1 MIDHKELDFTLPDND
16 ILHIKFLKP
25 EEFHTS
31 VFKNIEY
38 TIVGSDDVDNLIG
51 VDADGKVWY
60 LDTANGYTMYSSKG
74 LKTFV
79 EQLALLINWDFPGDD
94 DSDEA
99 LEANARK
106 FACEIK
112 KLDED
117 AMSDYEDLWSVVIEQ
132 MEDGL
137 L

>member
-1 MIDHKELDFTLPDND
+1 MDHKEFDFTLPDND

-25 EEFHTS
+25 EEFHTL

-38 TIVGSDDVDNLIG
+38 TIVGGDDVDNLIG

-60 LDTANGYTMYSSKG
+60 LDTENEFAMYASKG
-74 LKTFV
+74 LKTFA
-79 EQLALLINWDFPGDD
+79 EQLELLINWDFPGDD
-94 DSDEA
+94 DSDEV
-99 LEANARK
+99 LEANARE
-106 FACEIK
+106 FEREIK
-112 KLDED
+112 KLDEN
-117 AMSDYEDLWSVVIEQ
+117 AMSGYEDLWVSVIEQ

>member
-1 MIDHKELDFTLPDND
+1 MDHKEFDFTLPDND

-25 EEFHTS
+25 EEFHTL

-38 TIVGSDDVDNLIG
+38 TIVGGDDVDNLIG
-51 VDADGKVWY
+51 VDVDGKVWY
-60 LDTANGYTMYSSKG
+60 LDTENEFTMYASRG

-79 EQLALLINWDFPGDD
+79 EQLELLINWDFPGDN
-94 DSDEA
+94 DSDEV
-99 LEANARK
+99 LEANARE
-106 FACEIK
+106 FEREIK
-112 KLDED
+112 KLDEN
-117 AMSDYEDLWSVVIEQ
+117 AMSGYEDLWAAVIEQ

>member
-1 MIDHKELDFTLPDND
+1 MDHKELDFTLPDND
-16 ILHIKFLKP
+16 ILHIKFLRP
-25 EEFHTS
+25 EEFHSS
-31 VFKNIEY
+31 VFNDVEY
-38 TIVGSDDVDNLIG
+38 TIVGGDDVDNLIG

-60 LDTANGYTMYSSKG
+60 LDTANGYTLYSSKG

-79 EQLALLINWDFPGDD
+79 EQLELLINWDFPGDD
-94 DSDEA
+94 ATDEA

-106 FACEIK
+106 FESEIK
-112 KLDED
+112 KLDKD
-117 AMSDYEDLWSVVIEQ
+117 AVSDYEDLWASVIEQ

>member
-1 MIDHKELDFTLPDND
+1 MDYKKLDFTLPDND
-16 ILHIKFLKP
+16 ILKIKFLKP
-25 EEFHTS
+25 EEFHSS
-31 VFKNIEY
+31 VFNDVEY
-38 TIVGSDDVDNLIG
+38 TIVGGDDVDNLIG

-60 LDTANGYTMYSSKG
+60 LDTANGYTLYSSKG

-79 EQLALLINWDFPGDD
+79 EQLELLINWDFPGDD
-94 DSDEA
+94 ATDEA
-99 LEANARK
+99 LEANARE
-106 FACEIK
+106 FEREIK
-112 KLDED
+112 KLDKD